1 MTTQGASPQELV
13 GEAVKLLTWEGESTA
28 GLWPRA
34 AALLGRQALETSLS
48 RLWALKAPGVEECSW
63 QAQLLVLPAF
73 LGDEQLAEDAAHAWS
88 ALTRATH
95 HHAYE
100 LPPTQEELARWLSDV
115 QRTIH
120 KVDTLTN

>member
-1 MTTQGASPQELV
+1 MTTPGAPQELV
-13 GEAVKLLTWEGESTA
+13 GEAEKLLTWEGHSTA

-73 LGDEQLAEDAAHAWS
+73 LGDEQLAEEAAHAWS
-88 ALTRATH
+88 ALTRATTTTH
-95 HHAYE
+95 TSF
-100 LPPTQEELARWLSDV
+100 LPPKKSWRAGCPTSNGRST
-115 QRTIH
+115 RSTP
-120 KVDTLTN
+120 